1 MSSLPHLPVHSLL
14 HLPVLT
20 RGMVLGSTSKQLQS
34 HQKSKK
40 KQKKERKEKKEKKRY
55 ST

>member
-1 MSSLPHLPVHSLL
+1 VHSLL
-14 HLPVLT
+14 HLPVPT
-20 RGMVLGSTSKQLQS
+20 RGTVLGSASEQLQS

-40 KQKKERKEKKEKKRY
+40 KQRKERKEKKEKKRY